1 MSSSSE
7 ALSNI
12 RAAVIIIVVA
22 FHSMLAY
29 LGSLPRSPARFG
41 EPPYRWVTFPIIDSE
56 RWFGFDLFC
65 ALQNLYLMSFMF
77 LLSGLFVWPS
87 LKRKGATTFVRG
99 RLLRLGVPAAIGMG
113 LLMPM
118 THFATYRVTTLNP
131 SLLAFWR
138 DWLALPFWPTGPI
151 WFIWQLLALDLV
163 VAILW
168 RFAPRSGEF
177 LARSSASGVDCPA
190 RYFFG
195 LAAVSAT
202 AYAPLALLFGP
213 WEWWQVGPVAVQSS
227 RPLLYAV
234 YFFAGV
240 GIGAYGLDRGLFA
253 TDGMLARR
261 WTRWLLIAL
270 TTFVVW
276 IIVTA
281 IGLERAET
289 VPIELQLAAALAFV
303 SACAAGCFAFAA
315 VFLRYATR
323 RSSLLRSLSEYAFG
337 IYLVHYAF
345 VVWLQ
350 YALLSIPLWAPSKGD
365 DRVRRRA
372 AAELGDGGHHAHL
385 VGSSAHCDDRWIGR
399 PQTCPCCADRRPRR
413 RLISTGVSAT
423 PVAPGG
429 FNTGLPTGK
438 LAHTRFPRRAEKNAI
453 HSSYYERVIR

>member
-29 LGSLPRSPARFG
+29 LGSLPRSAARFG

-87 LKRKGATTFVRG
+87 LKRKGATTFLRG
-99 RLLRLGVPAAIGMG
+99 RLLRLGVPAAIAMG

-350 YALLSIPLWAPSKGD
+350 YALLSLPLWALAKATIVFVGALLLSWATAATMRIWLAPRLIAMIGGSD
-365 DRVRRRA
+365 DRR
-372 AAELGDGGHHAHL
+372 HA
-385 VGSSAHCDDRWIGR
+385 
-399 PQTCPCCADRRPRR
+399 
-413 RLISTGVSAT
+413 
-423 PVAPGG
+423 PVAQIEDG
-429 FNTGLPTGK
+429 
-438 LAHTRFPRRAEKNAI
+438 RIISRAQ
-453 HSSYYERVIR
+453 R